1 MAAVFCLQCDRTSLW
16 LRRCALVASWQP
28 AVYVPRTFVVNRR
41 NFSMDFFLLKLI
53 FIIIVFIIGF
63 CFASCTLQC
72 QLKCCWI
79 FYFLCIYIISYF
91 FYFCLCVYVCTAD
104 ISLLWFTFVVLCC
117 VLWFMST
124 LILLLL
130 LLIRAAIVV
139 VVMMRLHWMWSA
151 ITDKCGCQLQ
161 FKTIFCLRMWAFLR
175 FSVVVVCFFFF
186 VYL

>member
-91 FYFCLCVYVCTAD
+91 FYFCLCVYVCLYSRHFVALVYLCS
-104 ISLLWFTFVVLCC
+104 SLLCALVYEHTDFVVAVADTRRYCC
-117 VLWFMST
+117 CSHDAAALNVVSHNWQMWLSVAVQNNF
-124 LILLLL
+124 LLEN
-130 LLIRAAIVV
+130 V
-139 VVMMRLHWMWSA
+139 S
-151 ITDKCGCQLQ
+151 
-161 FKTIFCLRMWAFLR
+161 IFA
-175 FSVVVVCFFFF
+175 V
-186 VYL
+186 